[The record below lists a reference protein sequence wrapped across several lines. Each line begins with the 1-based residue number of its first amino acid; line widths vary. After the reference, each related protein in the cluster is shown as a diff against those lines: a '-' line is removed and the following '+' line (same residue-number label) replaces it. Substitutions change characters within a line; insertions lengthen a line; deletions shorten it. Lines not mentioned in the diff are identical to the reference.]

1 MSSVSLYCKC
11 CSERIAF
18 ATDRFINFKIQEL
31 IKEVNMNKF
40 FVWIILFL
48 TIISTAHAATYY
60 VSSSTGNDNNPGTIS
75 QPWQTLNKVNT
86 RAFSPG
92 DIILFKKG
100 DTWNGELHP
109 STAGTA
115 ANYISYGAYSTGINP
130 VIHATSNYALN
141 GNKNYIRYSD
151 FILENAITG
160 GYITYSNNQELN
172 NIVSRNNGGNGYLV
186 RGNNNVFT
194 NSRAENNQQYGFLGD
209 DNGGTP
215 STGHTLNNFIATYN
229 KGEGIQ
235 FRIANNIVVNNGEAS
250 YNGEYPTTEGNGLT
264 FTIVNTATITN
275 FHSHHN
281 WGNGLLVI
289 DGSSNVQVIGGEYN
303 HNIRGHIDYP
313 ASCIRFDTNTAN
325 SKVLY
330 VNSHDCDSSGMILE
344 DGAHDNLVAYS
355 LFYNNERG
363 LSYGNVPGLNNKIY
377 NNVFYNNVGSDSGGL
392 GIRNNVPV
400 TVKNNIFLNNNKG
413 MFFDNGG
420 NILTHSIDYNLYFGN
435 TVDIRFGSTSYSAS
449 QVQNGQY
456 YSATGYEQHGIG
468 LSPLFV
474 NPSGYDFHLQQ
485 TSPAKDNGTSVGLT
499 RDLDGTSVPQGSAV
513 DIGAYEFV
521 QGGPPQ
527 QCSDGTLYNQCSI
540 NRPLYCNNG
549 TLENRCQQC
558 GCTQGVT
565 CQPDGTCQVIQNQ
578 PPVATITQPTQISFT
593 VNTPINYAGTGND
606 PEQGNLPGTN
616 LCWSYD
622 ITGDQQSFINLGC
635 RSSGTFTPTV
645 IINNQST
652 QYILKLVAT
661 DSQGLSGNAT
671 KTLTINPIIQ
681 QTCTDSDGG
690 LVYNVRGTTSNG
702 VTTRTDDCGNRRS
715 ITEYYCS
722 ENNINSMVKDCRS
735 VGYNKCRGG
744 ACVQANFIEGVLE
757 LFYSPKY
764 EQNIP
769 QQSSSQISSKTQQP
783 NDWPTIIIYAIV
795 AVVALILV
803 NKFHK
808 KNSRN

>member
-1 MSSVSLYCKC
+1 
-11 CSERIAF
+11 
-18 ATDRFINFKIQEL
+18 
-31 IKEVNMNKF
+31 MNKSF
-40 FVWIILFL
+40 AWIILFL

-160 GYITYSNNQELN
+160 GYITYSNNKELN

-363 LSYGNVPGLNNKIY
+363 LSYGNVPVLNNKI
-377 NNVFYNNVGSDSGGL
+377 YNNVGSDSGGL

-593 VNTPINYAGTGND
+593 VNTPINYAGTGSD

-690 LVYNVRGTTSNG
+690 RNYEQLGTTSDG
-702 VTTRTDDCGNRRS
+702 TLSRTDQCKNRNNLR
-715 ITEYYCS
+715 EYYCS
-722 ENNINSMVKDCRS
+722 GNSVTRVTVDCRS
-735 VGYNKCRGG
+735 LGFSRCSNGICIR
-744 ACVQANFIEGVLE
+744 
-757 LFYSPKY
+757 
-764 EQNIP
+764 
-769 QQSSSQISSKTQQP
+769 SSSLTSQSKFWSFFSRFNRSPGTTIESQP
-783 NDWPTIIIYAIV
+783 GEDNIMPWVIIGFIFICGLIYLERIAKNI
-795 AVVALILV
+795 
-803 NKFHK
+803 KRK
-808 KNSRN
+808 KE